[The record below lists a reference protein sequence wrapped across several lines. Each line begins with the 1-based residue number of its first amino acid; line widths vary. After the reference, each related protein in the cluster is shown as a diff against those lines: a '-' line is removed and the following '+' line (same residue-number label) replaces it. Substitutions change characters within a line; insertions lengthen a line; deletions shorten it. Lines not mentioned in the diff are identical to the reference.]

1 MALPFAFI
9 LTLLPLVMLIVL
21 GMIVGV
27 GVVSA
32 ISQLA
37 AWLRRPSKQAA

>member
-1 MALPFAFI
+1 MALPFVFI

-21 GMIVGV
+21 GLIIGV

-37 AWLRRPSKQAA
+37 AWLRRPAKPAA